1 MTGMT
6 AGTKNGGTDDELLF
20 GPEDGTVSAVRSQ
33 RPSGPPWPILV
44 VDDDPQVHA
53 MTAVLLRDFDF
64 DGRPFEVVSA
74 MSAEEAKAILVER
87 PDLPVALLDV
97 VMETEDAGL
106 KLVRHIRDDLGNRRM
121 RIVLR
126 TGQPGQ
132 APERDVIVGYDINDY
147 KAKSE
152 LTAQRLFTTLVS
164 ALRAW
169 RDILTIERNRQGLER
184 ILSAATTLFETRSMR
199 SFVERLVEQIA
210 RVVDPGIAPAV
221 LACRPI
227 ERDDGTR
234 PVSVVAALGG
244 FGRTVGLPV
253 ADILPADAVA
263 AIEEALSGH
272 SNLYGE
278 YRCVLIFRTRE
289 HGVTAFQL
297 ERAERYTADEH
308 RLLELFCNR
317 VAIGFDNVC
326 LYEEL
331 VALNRSLE
339 QRVAERTNELAANQ
353 KALILAKERVERAL
367 ECELLARDRQRQ
379 FLGMV
384 SHEFRTP
391 LAIIDSAAQLL
402 AIRAEQVEPDMLERL
417 AVIRGSVQR
426 LTGLIDA
433 HLTDERLQGNALVV
447 ERCEVDLPDLI
458 HTVVQPFR
466 IAYPD
471 RKFRMELEEL
481 PRKVEIDAHLI
492 GLVLT
497 NLINN
502 AVKYAAPPSPILLR
516 GHTDGAMAVIEVAD
530 HGRGIPQP
538 EIPRLFDRFFRG
550 SGASGVPGTGIGLHT
565 VQQIVLLHG
574 GAVAV
579 DSELGKG
586 STFRVVLPA
595 PHA

>member
-1 MTGMT
+1 MMGMD
-6 AGTKNGGTDDELLF
+6 GGPDDELLF
-20 GPEDGTVSAVRSQ
+20 GPEDGIVMAVRPQ
-33 RPSGPPWPILV
+33 RQSGLPWPILV

-74 MSAEEAKAILVER
+74 LSAEEAKTVLALR

-106 KLVRHIRDDLGNRRM
+106 RLVRHIREELGNQRM
-121 RIVLR
+121 RIILR

-169 RDILTIERNRQGLER
+169 RDIVTIERNRQGLER
-184 ILSAATTLFETRSMR
+184 ILSASASLLQMRSMR
-199 SFVERLVEQIA
+199 AFVEQLVEQIA
-210 RVVDPGIAPAV
+210 RLVDPGGTPSV
-221 LACRPI
+221 LACRPL
-227 ERDDGTR
+227 ERGDGSR
-234 PVSVVAALGG
+234 SVALVAGIGEFARSIGMPVSDV
-244 FGRTVGLPV
+244 
-253 ADILPADAVA
+253 LPADAA
-263 AIEEALSGH
+263 AEVEDALRSQR
-272 SNLYGE
+272 NLY
-278 YRCVLIFRTRE
+278 RDDHCVLVFRTRE
-289 HGVTAFQL
+289 HGLTVFRL
-297 ERAERYTADEH
+297 ERAEPYTPDEH

-339 QRVAERTNELAANQ
+339 RRVEERTNELAANQ

-402 AIRAEQVEPDMLERL
+402 AMKAEQVEPEMLERL

-433 HLTDERLQGNALVV
+433 HLTDERLQSNALML
-447 ERCEVDLPDLI
+447 ERAEVDLPDLI
-458 HTVVQPFR
+458 RGVVRPFR
-466 IAYPD
+466 VAYPD
-471 RKFRMELEEL
+471 RDFRMELDGL
-481 PRKVEIDAHLI
+481 PHRVEIDAHLI

-497 NLINN
+497 NLVNN
-502 AVKYAAPPSPILLR
+502 AVKYSGPGGPILLH
-516 GHTDGAMAVIEVAD
+516 GDTDGAMAVIEVTD
-530 HGRGIPQP
+530 HGRGIPDP

-586 STFRVVLPA
+586 STFRVVLPV
-595 PHA
+595 

>member
-1 MTGMT
+1 M
-6 AGTKNGGTDDELLF
+6 AGTDAELDDELLF
-20 GPEDGTVSAVRSQ
+20 GPDDGAVTAARPL
-33 RPSGPPWPILV
+33 RPSGDPWPILV

-74 MSAEEAKAILVER
+74 LSAEEAKAVLAER

-106 KLVRHIRDDLGNRRM
+106 RLVRHIRDDLGNRRM
-121 RIVLR
+121 RVILR

-169 RDILTIERNRQGLER
+169 RDIVTIERNRLGLER
-184 ILSAATTLFETRSMR
+184 ILSASASLFEIRSMR
-199 SFVERLVEQIA
+199 AFVERLVEQIA
-210 RVVDPGIAPAV
+210 RVVEPGSAPAV
-221 LACRPI
+221 MACRRM
-227 ERDDGTR
+227 ERGDG
-234 PVSVVAALGG
+234 SSHAAVVAGLGR
-244 FGRTVGLPV
+244 FGLAVGLPV
-253 ADILPADAVA
+253 T
-263 AIEEALSGH
+263 EALAAGPAAEVEDALRSQRNVYDDDH
-272 SNLYGE
+272 
-278 YRCVLIFRTRE
+278 CVLVFRTRE
-289 HGVTAFQL
+289 HGVTILWL

-339 QRVAERTNELAANQ
+339 HRVEERTTELAANQ

-367 ECELLARDRQRQ
+367 ERELLARDSQRQ

-402 AIRAEQVEPDMLERL
+402 AMRAEQVEPDMLERL

-433 HLTDERLQGNALVV
+433 HLTDERLQSNALVV
-447 ERCEVDLPDLI
+447 ERGEVDLQELI
-458 HTVVQPFR
+458 RSVAQPFR
-466 IAYPD
+466 VAYPD
-471 RKFRMELEEL
+471 REFRFDIGPL
-481 PRKVEIDAHLI
+481 PRRAEVDAHLI

-502 AVKYAAPPSPILLR
+502 AVKYSGSNSPILLR
-516 GHTDGAMAVIEVAD
+516 GDTDGAMAVIEVVD
-530 HGRGIPQP
+530 RGRGIPEQ

-565 VQQIVLLHG
+565 VQQIVMLHG

-579 DSELGKG
+579 DSVPGQG
-586 STFRVVLPA
+586 STFRVVLPV
-595 PHA
+595 

>member
-1 MTGMT
+1 
-6 AGTKNGGTDDELLF
+6 
-20 GPEDGTVSAVRSQ
+20 
-33 RPSGPPWPILV
+33 
-44 VDDDPQVHA
+44 

-74 MSAEEAKAILVER
+74 LSAEEAKAVLELR

-106 KLVRHIRDDLGNRRM
+106 RLVRHIREELRNQRM
-121 RIVLR
+121 RIILR

-169 RDILTIERNRQGLER
+169 RDIVTIERNRQGLER
-184 ILSAATTLFETRSMR
+184 ILNASASLFEMRSMR
-199 SFVERLVEQIA
+199 AFVEQLVEQIA
-210 RVVDPGIAPAV
+210 RLVDPGRSPSV
-221 LACRPI
+221 LACRPL
-227 ERDDGTR
+227 ERGDGSR
-234 PVSVVAALGG
+234 SVALVAGLGVFARSIG
-244 FGRTVGLPV
+244 MPI
-253 ADILPADAVA
+253 AEILPAGA
-263 AIEEALSGH
+263 AAEIEDVLLSQR
-272 SNLYGE
+272 NLYQDD
-278 YRCVLIFRTRE
+278 RCVLVFRTRE
-289 HGVTAFQL
+289 HGVTVFRL
-297 ERAERYTADEH
+297 EREEPYTPDEH

-339 QRVAERTNELAANQ
+339 QRVEERTTELAANQ

-367 ECELLARDRQRQ
+367 ECELLAHDRQRQ

-402 AIRAEQVEPDMLERL
+402 AMKAEQVEPEMLERL

-426 LTGLIDA
+426 LTGLIDV
-433 HLTDERLQGNALVV
+433 HLTDERLQSNALVL
-447 ERCEVDLPDLI
+447 ERAEVDLPDLI
-458 HTVVQPFR
+458 RSVVRPFCV
-466 IAYPD
+466 AYPD
-471 RKFRMELEEL
+471 REFRMELDGL
-481 PRKVEIDAHLI
+481 PRRVEIDAHLI
-492 GLVLT
+492 GLVMT
-497 NLINN
+497 NLVNN
-502 AVKYAAPPSPILLR
+502 AVKYSGSDSAILLH
-516 GHTDGAMAVIEVAD
+516 GDADGAMAVIEVTD
-530 HGRGIPQP
+530 HGRGIPAP
-538 EIPRLFDRFFRG
+538 EIPHLFDRFFRG
-550 SGASGVPGTGIGLHT
+550 SGASGIPGTGIGLHT

-579 DSELGKG
+579 DSELGRG
-586 STFRVVLPA
+586 STFRVVLPV
-595 PHA
+595 

>member
-1 MTGMT
+1 MD
-6 AGTKNGGTDDELLF
+6 GGLDDELLF
-20 GPEDGTVSAVRSQ
+20 GPEDGTVIAPMPG
-33 RPSGPPWPILV
+33 RPSGTPWPVLV

-74 MSAEEAKAILVER
+74 LSAEEAKAVLAR
-87 PDLPVALLDV
+87 RADLPVALLDV

-106 KLVRHIRDDLGNRRM
+106 KLVRHIREDLGNHRM
-121 RIVLR
+121 RIILR

-169 RDILTIERNRQGLER
+169 RDIVTIERNRQGLER
-184 ILSAATTLFETRSMR
+184 ILSASAPLFEMRPMR
-199 SFVERLVEQIA
+199 SFVERLAEQIA
-210 RVVDPGIAPAV
+210 QVVDHGGAPAV
-221 LACRPI
+221 LACRPVA
-227 ERDDGTR
+227 RADGG
-234 PVSVVAALGG
+234 VSVELVAGLGP
-244 FGRTVGLPV
+244 FARSIGLPV
-253 ADILPADAVA
+253 GDVLPATAVA
-263 AIEEALSGH
+263 EVVDALATQR
-272 SNLYGE
+272 NLYHDD
-278 YRCVLIFRTRE
+278 RCVLVFRTRE
-289 HGVTAFQL
+289 HGVTIFRL
-297 ERAERYTADEH
+297 ERAEPYAADEQ

-331 VALNRSLE
+331 MALNRSLE
-339 QRVAERTNELAANQ
+339 QRVEDRTVELAANQ

-367 ECELLARDRQRQ
+367 ESELLARDQQRQ

-402 AIRAEQVEPDMLERL
+402 AMRAGQVEPEMLERL

-426 LTGLIDA
+426 LTGLIDS
-433 HLTDERLQGNALVV
+433 HLTDERLQSNALVL
-447 ERCEVDLPDLI
+447 ERAEIDLPEMI
-458 HTVVQPFR
+458 RSVVQPFR
-466 IAYPD
+466 VAYPD
-471 RKFRMELEEL
+471 REFRLTLDGL
-481 PRKVEIDAHLI
+481 PQRAEIDANLI
-492 GLVLT
+492 GLVIS
-497 NLINN
+497 NLVNN
-502 AVKYAAPPSPILLR
+502 AVKYSGPGGPIALD
-516 GHTDGAMAVIEVAD
+516 GHTDGAMAVIEVTD
-530 HGRGIPQP
+530 HGRGIP
-538 EIPRLFDRFFRG
+538 ESELPRLFDRFFRG

-579 DSELGKG
+579 DSTLGRG
-586 STFRVVLPA
+586 STFRVVLPV
-595 PHA
+595 